1 MSHVFKLQISPH
13 VRDPNCSI
21 KCLGLG
27 KIARE
32 SGVGTA
38 GGGREGGVE
47 RERER
52 EREKRRGR
60 VDWRRGKKLAS
71 RARKGIP

>member
-1 MSHVFKLQISPH
+1 M
-13 VRDPNCSI
+13 RNPNCSI

-38 GGGREGGVE
+38 KGSEEKKEGKSGLVL
-47 RERER
+47 
-52 EREKRRGR
+52 
-60 VDWRRGKKLAS
+60 GKNLAS
-71 RARKGIP
+71 FVRKGIP

>member
-13 VRDPNCSI
+13 VRNPNCSI

-38 GGGREGGVE
+38 EGGGEN
-47 RERER
+47 
-52 EREKRRGR
+52 RRGR
-60 VDWRRGKKLAS
+60 VDWRVGGGGGGKKNPGELCA
-71 RARKGIP
+71 

>member
-13 VRDPNCSI
+13 VRNPNCSI

-38 GGGREGGVE
+38 EGGG
-47 RERER
+47 
-52 EREKRRGR
+52 EKRRGR
-60 VDWRRGKKLAS
+60 VDWRGGGGRREKNPGELCA
-71 RARKGIP
+71 

>member
-13 VRDPNCSI
+13 VRNPNCSI

-38 GGGREGGVE
+38 EGE
-47 RERER
+47 WRERKKE
-52 EREKRRGR
+52 
-60 VDWRRGKKLAS
+60 GKSGLVLGKNLAS
-71 RARKGIP
+71 YVRKGIP

>member
-21 KCLGLG
+21 KCLGLR

-38 GGGREGGVE
+38 EGGGGV
-47 RERER
+47 
-52 EREKRRGR
+52 
-60 VDWRRGKKLAS
+60 
-71 RARKGIP
+71 

>member
-13 VRDPNCSI
+13 VRNPNCSI
-21 KCLGLG
+21 KYLGLG

-38 GGGREGGVE
+38 EGSG
-47 RERER
+47 
-52 EREKRRGR
+52 EKRRGR
-60 VDWRRGKKLAS
+60 VDWRWEKTW
-71 RARKGIP
+71 RAMCVKGFRENPVYLY

>member
-13 VRDPNCSI
+13 VRNPNCSI

-38 GGGREGGVE
+38 EGSG
-47 RERER
+47 
-52 EREKRRGR
+52 EKKE
-60 VDWRRGKKLAS
+60 GKSGLVLGKNLAS
-71 RARKGIP
+71 YVRKGIP

>member
-13 VRDPNCSI
+13 VRNPNCSI

-38 GGGREGGVE
+38 EGGG
-47 RERER
+47 
-52 EREKRRGR
+52 EKRRGS
-60 VDWRRGKKLAS
+60 VDWRWGQRGKKNPAS
-71 RARKGIP
+71 CVRKRDSVRT

>member
-13 VRDPNCSI
+13 VRNPNCSI

-38 GGGREGGVE
+38 EGVE
-47 RERER
+47 K
-52 EREKRRGR
+52 KRRGR
-60 VDWRRGKKLAS
+60 VDWREGE
-71 RARKGIP
+71 GG

>member
-13 VRDPNCSI
+13 VRNPNCSI

-38 GGGREGGVE
+38 EGGGEKKAEEEWIGVGGLRE
-47 RERER
+47 
-52 EREKRRGR
+52 EKKPGE
-60 VDWRRGKKLAS
+60 LCA
-71 RARKGIP
+71 

>member
-13 VRDPNCSI
+13 VRNPNCSI

-38 GGGREGGVE
+38 EGGGEKKGGEEWIGVGGGGGG
-47 RERER
+47 
-52 EREKRRGR
+52 EKNP
-60 VDWRRGKKLAS
+60 AS
-71 RARKGIP
+71 CVRKGIP